1 MTPDRRTF
9 LKHSTAALSGGML
22 AGPEAL
28 YETPTQSAEGR
39 RALGARVVRALDAP
53 LLRAVGDAVLPESLP
68 ANQREDAIASFEL
81 WLEGF
86 DPVAELRHPYGGDVV
101 PYGPPD
107 PTPGWSAQLEALD
120 LIADARYQATFGELD
135 RGARRTLLQEQI
147 TDPGEGLPSTVRARH
162 IATALMAHYFGSPV
176 ATDRCYGVAIRR
188 LECRSNDT
196 VGGRPPAVG
205 S

>member
-9 LKHSTAALSGGML
+9 LRRSTAALSAGVL

-28 YETPTQSAEGR
+28 DETARQSPERQRDLGTQ
-39 RALGARVVRALDAP
+39 VVRALDEA
-53 LLRAVGDAVLPESLP
+53 LLRAVGDAVLPESLS
-68 ANQREDAIASFEL
+68 ADQREDAIASFEL

-86 DPVAELRHPYGGDVV
+86 DPVAELSHPYGGDVV

-107 PTPGWSAQLEALD
+107 PAPGWSAQLAALD
-120 LIADARYQATFGELD
+120 LIADARYQAPFGELD

-147 TDPGEGLPSTVRARH
+147 TDPGEGLPSTARARH
-162 IATALMAHYFGSPV
+162 IGAALMAHYFGSPV
-176 ATDRCYGVAIRR
+176 ATDRCYGVAIRK
-188 LECRSNDT
+188 LECRSNDN